1 MSEAIKKE
9 RKFTKQT
16 PEALVKEFGQIR
28 IRRIAEACFPSDE
41 AIKNVEKLSAELAE
55 LKSEFSSVPAKF
67 QPMAQKAIDGV
78 EFKLH
83 VAMSKLGNPDNVSSF
98 DKNLL
103 SVAARRLLKADKA
116 NIASIARLLLDNI
129 SEFPVAGT
137 KY

>member
-1 MSEAIKKE
+1 MSEATKKV

-16 PEALVKEFGQIR
+16 AEELVKEFGQIR

-55 LKSEFSSVPAKF
+55 LKNEFSSVPAKF

-98 DKNLL
+98 DAKLL
-103 SVAARRLLKADKA
+103 HVASGRIIKAEKASLVSKARFVLE
-116 NIASIARLLLDNI
+116 NINA
-129 SEFPVAGT
+129 FPVVGT